1 MHRHFNAYPVANI
14 HYSINFYG
22 ISYIVNISSTLV
34 LIVAE
39 SPLPPLF
46 RPVLNIAALP
56 RASFG
61 LLIQDE
67 LWRLCSDS
75 QTSFGFLMKLLSNE
89 TEQGCATDTLVKGT
103 SL

>member
-1 MHRHFNAYPVANI
+1 MHRHFITNPVASI

-22 ISYIVNISSTLV
+22 ISYIDNISSTLA

-67 LWRLCSDS
+67 LRRRCSHN

-89 TEQGCATDTLVKGT
+89 TEQGCATDTHVKGT